1 MILQCFLEGNENVAN
16 TEGNDFLPLL
26 AIRFAVFFPSVLN
39 IPLRDCQMDFTDINT
54 ELIGKFQVKIL
65 SSTNLENLISL

>member
-16 TEGNDFLPLL
+16 TEGNAFLPLL
-26 AIRFAVFFPSVLN
+26 AIRFAFFSFCTY